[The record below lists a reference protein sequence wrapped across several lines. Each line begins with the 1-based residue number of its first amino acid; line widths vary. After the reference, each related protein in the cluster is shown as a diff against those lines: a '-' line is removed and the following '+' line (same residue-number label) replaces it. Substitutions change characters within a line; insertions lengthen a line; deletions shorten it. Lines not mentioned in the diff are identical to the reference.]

1 MPRLFDMKIQ
11 PFLVAAV
18 LNAVL
23 SQRLVRKIHL
33 DCIESYEPDEPTLK
47 LIRGQLTELGLSPE
61 EIEARLPSRFYRGK
75 GCSADNLTGYSGR
88 IGIFELFYLSE
99 EIRQLIIDPS
109 FSLDGLRSLARK
121 EGMVGMFED
130 GLRKV
135 GRGITT
141 IDEVFRVI
149 QE

>member
-1 MPRLFDMKIQ
+1 MGRRGQ
-11 PFLVAAV
+11 P
-18 LNAVL
+18 
-23 SQRLVRKIHL
+23 QRLDR
-33 DCIESYEPDEPTLK
+33 EA
-47 LIRGQLTELGLSPE
+47 SPCRANDIGPGRAQEGHHSE
-61 EIEARLPSRFYRGK
+61 EAEVEARLPSRFYRGK